1 MTVTIGRRELLVAL
15 GGAAAASPLAVRAQ
29 QGERVRRVGV
39 LVPAAAG
46 DPALTKPTTGIADC
60 CCARAASGHAATAPP
75 SAASNSRRPMVTV
88 IRPSRARCV
97 KGTIPRHEGAVF
109 TLKEGWTV
117 ALAAQ
122 PKDERLSPVS
132 PLASSV
138 QGMTEQKVQRNSA
151 RLGLR
156 CHLANRDLAKTVFLM
171 IGFLVLVH

>member
-1 MTVTIGRRELLVAL
+1 VPLRQLKDLVAQKRDYIIIRESY
-15 GGAAAASPLAVRAQ
+15 ASFFI
-29 QGERVRRVGV
+29 
-39 LVPAAAG
+39 PA
-46 DPALTKPTTGIADC
+46 
-60 CCARAASGHAATAPP
+60 CCARAASGHAAAALPR
-75 SAASNSRRPMVTV
+75 AASNSRRPMVTV

-138 QGMTEQKVQRNSA
+138 QGMTEQKVQRNST

-156 CHLANRDLAKTVFLM
+156 CHLANRDLAKTVFRASSM
-171 IGFLVLVH
+171 TVAA